1 MKKLH
6 FPLILALILIPSVFA
21 LPLTALI
28 FQESAKLA
36 KEVAAWG
43 EQCGDKPYYDESC
56 LKKRRAL
63 SGELGQFVSLV
74 NDELTTLRDI
84 SPNASAEFV
93 KESNGRRKI
102 MELEVRNAL
111 HIIKCLGMA
120 SEPQCSAE
128 SAAID
133 EEKAALQAEYKQT
146 HAVFDG
152 NWISLRATVS
162 PAPVGSQPPE
172 ETTLTT
178 ASSPM
183 AVELLTLK
191 DEHSDNVKSVA
202 FSPDSRR
209 IVTGGDDAT
218 AKVWDAQSG
227 KELLTLK
234 GHSDTVDSVAFSPD
248 GRRIATCSLDATKV
262 WDAQSGKE
270 LLTLEDGG
278 TSVAFSPDSRRIVTG
293 SYDHTAKVWDGQ
305 SGKELLTLKG
315 HSDSVK
321 SVAFSPDG
329 RRIATCSADDGGA
342 DATAKVWDAQSGKE
356 LFTLKG
362 HSYSVNSVAFSPDGK
377 RIVTGSSDATA
388 KVWDAQS
395 GKELLTL
402 SVGAQVDSVAF
413 SPDSRRIATCGIEAI
428 ANKVWDGQS
437 GKELLTLEGLMG
449 YSVAFSPDGKRVVIA
464 GVGNTV
470 KVWEFEKTVPESPNK
485 GIQTFIPLPK
495 GNEKASAPLAPAR
508 LRECRIISLKP
519 GELLTVRKGPGANF
533 PVVARY
539 SFHQNELIRAGEGP
553 GQRSSNAGTTWH
565 ALYSVSGPF
574 IGWVEEGYLSK
585 EGD

>member
-43 EQCGDKPYYDESC
+43 EQCGDKRYYDESC

-102 MELEVRNAL
+102 MELEVRNAI

-234 GHSDTVDSVAFSPD
+234 GHSDTVDSVAVSRD

-377 RIVTGSSDATA
+377 RIVTGS
-388 KVWDAQS
+388 
-395 GKELLTL
+395 
-402 SVGAQVDSVAF
+402 
-413 SPDSRRIATCGIEAI
+413 IEAI

-519 GELLTVRKGPGANF
+519 GELLTVLKGPGANF

>member
-6 FPLILALILIPSVFA
+6 FPHILALILIPSVFA

-56 LKKRRAL
+56 LKKRRTL

-227 KELLTLK
+227 KELLT
-234 GHSDTVDSVAFSPD
+234 F
-248 GRRIATCSLDATKV
+248 
-262 WDAQSGKE
+262 
-270 LLTLEDGG
+270 EDGG

-437 GKELLTLEGLMG
+437 DKELLTLEGLMG

>member
-270 LLTLEDGG
+270 LLTL
-278 TSVAFSPDSRRIVTG
+278 
-293 SYDHTAKVWDGQ
+293 
-305 SGKELLTLKG
+305 
-315 HSDSVK
+315 
-321 SVAFSPDG
+321 
-329 RRIATCSADDGGA
+329 
-342 DATAKVWDAQSGKE
+342 
-356 LFTLKG
+356 
-362 HSYSVNSVAFSPDGK
+362 
-377 RIVTGSSDATA
+377 
-388 KVWDAQS
+388 
-395 GKELLTL
+395 